1 MNILYR
7 RTSER
12 TAGKKII
19 QPSTMGI
26 ASSCCRKK
34 DRSMRLC
41 VDYRGLNA
49 KTLDA
54 YPMPQI
60 VDVLESLQGAK
71 VFSTLDLKSGYW
83 QMEIK
88 EIQCEE
94 NGILHS
100 FRLRFKERSSVFS
113 KAYGTTAKRVQDFA
127 WSIY

>member
-1 MNILYR
+1 MSVFKNEYIKEQVKELL
-7 RTSER
+7 E
-12 TAGKKII
+12 KKII

-34 DRSMRLC
+34 DGSMRLC

-83 QMEIK
+83 QI
-88 EIQCEE
+88 
-94 NGILHS
+94 
-100 FRLRFKERSSVFS
+100 SVQNAVFFNS
-113 KAYGTTAKRVQDFA
+113 V
-127 WSIY
+127 